1 MKNRP
6 RIAALGL
13 CIGLAAVTFVLTR
26 TEAVAQV
33 APAGAPTTDQ
43 LKKLAA
49 EGYETDPEVL
59 KAIATGGTPNGR
71 WKEGLTFDGVAP
83 MPWLKSATNWFPK
96 TEEVQPDEIRVTFMG
111 SSPLPRPGQMGLTFE
126 TMER

>member
-6 RIAALGL
+6 RIAALSL

-26 TEAVAQV
+26 TEAVAQA
-33 APAGAPTTDQ
+33 APAGAPTADQ

-59 KAIATGGTPNGR
+59 KAIATGGTPFSDALMAEAKKNAR
-71 WKEGLTFDGVAP
+71 TVISMKDDWKKYSLSSRNRLP
-83 MPWLKSATNWFPK
+83 
-96 TEEVQPDEIRVTFMG
+96 IRHENDSTR
-111 SSPLPRPGQMGLTFE
+111 L
-126 TMER
+126 ER